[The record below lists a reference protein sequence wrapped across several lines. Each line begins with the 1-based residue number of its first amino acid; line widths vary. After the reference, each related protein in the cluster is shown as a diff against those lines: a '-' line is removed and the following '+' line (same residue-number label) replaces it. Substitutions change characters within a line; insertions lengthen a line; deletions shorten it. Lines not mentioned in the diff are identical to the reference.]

1 MLLKVVAIRAGGD
14 GNGSYG
20 YEGDVNAKSIADTAE
35 AYTNAINYAVQ
46 NGLKEIELELNRLV
60 PLMPSSDTE

>member
-1 MLLKVVAIRAGGD
+1 M
-14 GNGSYG
+14 
-20 YEGDVNAKSIADTAE
+20 NAKSIADTAE

-60 PLMPSSDTE
+60 PLMPSSSDAE

>member
-1 MLLKVVAIRAGGD
+1 MLRKVVAIRAGGD

-20 YEGDVNAKSIADTAE
+20 YEEDVNAKSIADTAE
-35 AYTNAINYAVQ
+35 IYTNAINYAVQ

>member
-1 MLLKVVAIRAGGD
+1 MLRKVVAIRAGGD

-20 YEGDVNAKSIADTAE
+20 YERDVNAKSIADTAE
-35 AYTNAINYAVQ
+35 VYTNAINYAVQ

-60 PLMPSSDTE
+60 PLLPSSDTE